1 MNWRQNKMSTKIKHN
16 KKRNTIFLY
25 EALVRELTKATVE
38 KNENKREIILDI
50 VKEHFN
56 NKTVMGREVRIYKN
70 ILETKDEKHT
80 IAEKI
85 LSESKIEYS
94 ILDKRQIFSEQSQMI
109 SKINK
114 ELSKD
119 VFTTFVPNYKNLATL
134 HQVFNNLD
142 LSAKQR
148 VLLEEEALQLMTE
161 ASKNNETKELKHI
174 DSLVF
179 KSFVERFNTEY
190 VNLLE
195 EQKTLLSKFIGS
207 GIGNSLEFQMYLDEE
222 IGRLKEQVFEA
233 KQAPEF
239 KQDSDMLEK
248 ANQVLNILEGFS
260 QKPLEDGDLK
270 KILKIQELAREIKN

>member
-1 MNWRQNKMSTKIKHN
+1 MSAKIKHN

-38 KNENKREIILDI
+38 KNQDRRETILDI

-56 NKTVMGREVRIYKN
+56 TDTIMGREVRIYKN
-70 ILETKDEKHT
+70 ILETKDTKQN
-80 IAEKI
+80 IAGKI

-94 ILDKRQIFSEQSQMI
+94 VLDKKQLFIEQSQMI
-109 SKINK
+109 SRINK

-142 LSAKQR
+142 LSAKER
-148 VLLEEEALQLMTE
+148 VLLEEDALQIMTE
-161 ASKNNETKELKHI
+161 AVQQVEKKELRHI
-174 DSLVF
+174 DNLVF
-179 KSFVERFNTEY
+179 TSFVERFNKEY
-190 VNLLE
+190 SGLLE
-195 EQKTLLSKFIGS
+195 EQKALLSRFIGS
-207 GIGNSLEFQMYLDEE
+207 GVGGDLEFQIYLNDE
-222 IGRLKEQVFEA
+222 IGRLKEQVSEA
-233 KQAPEF
+233 KESKEF
-239 KQDSDMLEK
+239 KEDKDMLQK
-248 ANQVLNILEGFS
+248 ADQVLGLLEGFS

>member
-1 MNWRQNKMSTKIKHN
+1 MSAKIKHN

-38 KNENKREIILDI
+38 RHQERRKTILGI

-56 NKTVMGREVRIYKN
+56 IDTLMGREVRIYKN
-70 ILETKDEKHT
+70 ILETKDAKQN

-94 ILDKRQIFSEQSQMI
+94 VLNKKQLFTEQSQMI
-109 SKINK
+109 SRINK

-134 HQVFNNLD
+134 HQVFNNVD
-142 LSAKQR
+142 LSAKER
-148 VLLEEEALQLMTE
+148 VLLEEEVLGLMTE
-161 ASKNNETKELKHI
+161 ATQQIEKKELKHI

-179 KSFVERFNTEY
+179 KSFVERFNKEY
-190 VNLLE
+190 SGLLE
-195 EQKTLLSKFIGS
+195 EQKSLLASFIGS
-207 GIGNSLEFQMYLDEE
+207 GIGGDLEFQIYLNGE
-222 IGRLKEQVFEA
+222 IGRLKDEVSEA
-233 KQAPEF
+233 KETQEF
-239 KQDSDMLEK
+239 KEDKDMLDK
-248 ANQVLNILEGFS
+248 AGQVLNLLEGFS

>member
-1 MNWRQNKMSTKIKHN
+1 MSAKIKHN

-38 KNENKREIILDI
+38 RDQDRRETILDI

-56 NKTVMGREVRIYKN
+56 NDTLMGREVRIYKN
-70 ILETKDEKHT
+70 ILETKDAKQN

-94 ILDKRQIFSEQSQMI
+94 VINKRQLFVEQSQMI
-109 SKINK
+109 SRINK

-134 HQVFNNLD
+134 QQVFNNLD
-142 LSAKQR
+142 LSAKER
-148 VLLEEEALQLMTE
+148 VLLEEEVLQLMTE
-161 ASKNNETKELKHI
+161 AIQQVEGKELKHI
-174 DSLVF
+174 DSLVY
-179 KSFVERFNTEY
+179 KSFVERFNKEY
-190 VNLLE
+190 SGLLE
-195 EQKTLLSKFIGS
+195 EQKVLLSNFISS
-207 GIGNSLEFQMYLDEE
+207 GIGGDLEFQVYLNDE
-222 IGRLKEQVFEA
+222 IGRLKEELSTA
-233 KQAPEF
+233 KTTKEF
-239 KQDSDMLEK
+239 TEDAEMLSK
-248 ANQVLNILEGFS
+248 ADQVLGILEGFS

>member
-1 MNWRQNKMSTKIKHN
+1 MSTKIKHN

-38 KNENKREIILDI
+38 KNQERREVIFNI

-56 NKTVMGREVRIYKN
+56 KNTLMGREVRIYKN
-70 ILETKDEKHT
+70 ILETKDAKT
-80 IAEKI
+80 NIAEKI

-94 ILDKRQIFSEQSQMI
+94 VLNKKQIFTEQSQMI

-142 LSAKQR
+142 LSAKER
-148 VLLEEEALQLMTE
+148 VLLEEETLQLMIE
-161 ASKNNETKELKHI
+161 GELNVEKGDLKHI
-174 DSLVF
+174 DNLVF
-179 KSFVERFNTEY
+179 KSFVERFNNQY
-190 VNLLE
+190 SGLLE
-195 EQKTLLSKFIGS
+195 EQKTLLSRFIAS
-207 GIGNSLEFQMYLDEE
+207 GIGNDIEFKIYLNTE
-222 IGRLKEQVFEA
+222 IGRLKEEVSTA
-233 KQAPEF
+233 KDSKEF
-239 KQDSDMLEK
+239 VEDKDMAQK
-248 ANQVLNILEGFS
+248 ANQVLGILETFS

>member
-1 MNWRQNKMSTKIKHN
+1 MSAKIKHN

-38 KNENKREIILDI
+38 KDQDRRETILSI

-56 NKTVMGREVRIYKN
+56 TNTTMGREVRIYKN
-70 ILETKDEKHT
+70 ILETKGTKTT

-94 ILDKRQIFSEQSQMI
+94 VLDKEQIFTEQSQMI

-114 ELSKD
+114 ELSKG

-148 VLLEEEALQLMTE
+148 VLLEEETLQLMIEGTQGVE
-161 ASKNNETKELKHI
+161 KKELKHI
-174 DSLVF
+174 DNLVF
-179 KSFVERFNTEY
+179 KSFVERFNNEY
-190 VNLLE
+190 TGLLE
-195 EQKTLLSKFIGS
+195 EQKTLLSRFIAS
-207 GIGNSLEFQMYLDEE
+207 GVGEDLEFQIYLNTE
-222 IGRLKEQVFEA
+222 IGRLKEEVSVA
-233 KQAPEF
+233 KETKEF
-239 KQDSDMLEK
+239 VEDNEMTEK
-248 ANQVLNILEGFS
+248 ADQVLGLLETFS

>member
-1 MNWRQNKMSTKIKHN
+1 MSAKIKHN

-38 KNENKREIILDI
+38 KDQDKRETILSI

-56 NKTVMGREVRIYKN
+56 KNTAMGREVRIYKN
-70 ILETKDEKHT
+70 ILETKNTKSN

-94 ILDKRQIFSEQSQMI
+94 VLNKKEIFTEQSQMI
-109 SKINK
+109 SRINK

-142 LSAKQR
+142 LSAKER
-148 VLLEEEALQLMTE
+148 VLLEEEALQLMVESTQE
-161 ASKNNETKELKHI
+161 IEKKELKHI
-174 DSLVF
+174 DNLVF
-179 KSFVERFNTEY
+179 KTFVERFNNEY
-190 VNLLE
+190 AGLLE
-195 EQKTLLSKFIGS
+195 EQKTLLSRFITS
-207 GIGNSLEFQMYLDEE
+207 GVGNNLEFQIYLNTE
-222 IGRLKEQVFEA
+222 IGRLKEEVSTA
-233 KQAPEF
+233 KGTKEF
-239 KQDSDMLEK
+239 VEDSDMFQKADQILGLLES
-248 ANQVLNILEGFS
+248 FS
-260 QKPLEDGDLK
+260 QKPLEDVDLK

>member
-1 MNWRQNKMSTKIKHN
+1 MSAKIKHN

-38 KNENKREIILDI
+38 KDQDKRETILSI

-56 NKTVMGREVRIYKN
+56 NNTTMGREVRIYKN
-70 ILETKDEKHT
+70 ILETKDTKTT

-94 ILDKRQIFSEQSQMI
+94 VLDKRQIFTEQSQMI

-148 VLLEEEALQLMTE
+148 VLLEEEALQLMVEGTQE
-161 ASKNNETKELKHI
+161 VEKKELKHI
-174 DSLVF
+174 DNLVF
-179 KSFVERFNTEY
+179 KSFVERFNNEY
-190 VNLLE
+190 TGLLE
-195 EQKTLLSKFIGS
+195 EQKTLLSRFIAS
-207 GIGNSLEFQMYLDEE
+207 GVGEDLEFQIYLNTE
-222 IGRLKEQVFEA
+222 IGRLKEEVSVA
-233 KQAPEF
+233 KETKEF
-239 KQDSDMLEK
+239 VEDNEMTEK
-248 ANQVLNILEGFS
+248 ADQVLGLLETFS

>member
-1 MNWRQNKMSTKIKHN
+1 MSAKIKHN

-38 KNENKREIILDI
+38 KDQDKRETILSI

-56 NKTVMGREVRIYKN
+56 NSTTMGREVRIYKN
-70 ILETKDEKHT
+70 ILETKDTKAN

-94 ILDKRQIFSEQSQMI
+94 VLNKKQIFTEQSQMI

-148 VLLEEEALQLMTE
+148 VLLEEEALQLMVEGTQE
-161 ASKNNETKELKHI
+161 VEKKELKHI
-174 DSLVF
+174 DNLVF
-179 KSFVERFNTEY
+179 KSFVERFNNEY
-190 VNLLE
+190 TGLLE
-195 EQKTLLSKFIGS
+195 EQKTLLSRFIAS
-207 GIGNSLEFQMYLDEE
+207 GVGEDLEFQIYLNTE
-222 IGRLKEQVFEA
+222 IGRLKEEVSVA
-233 KQAPEF
+233 KETKEF
-239 KQDSDMLEK
+239 VEDNEMTEK
-248 ANQVLNILEGFS
+248 ADQVLALLETFS

>member
-1 MNWRQNKMSTKIKHN
+1 MSAKIKHN

-38 KNENKREIILDI
+38 KDQDRRETILNI

-56 NKTVMGREVRIYKN
+56 TDTTMGREVRIYKN
-70 ILETKDEKHT
+70 ILETKDTKQN

-94 ILDKRQIFSEQSQMI
+94 VLNKKQLFVEQSQMI
-109 SKINK
+109 SRINK

-142 LSAKQR
+142 LSAKER
-148 VLLEEEALQLMTE
+148 VLLEEDALQIMTE
-161 ASKNNETKELKHI
+161 ATQQVEKKELRHI
-174 DSLVF
+174 DNLVF
-179 KSFVERFNTEY
+179 TSFVERFNKEY
-190 VNLLE
+190 SGLLE
-195 EQKTLLSKFIGS
+195 EQKALLSRFIGS
-207 GIGNSLEFQMYLDEE
+207 GVGGDLEFQIYLNDE
-222 IGRLKEQVFEA
+222 IGRLKDQVSEA
-233 KQAPEF
+233 KETKEF
-239 KQDSDMLEK
+239 KEDKDMLQK
-248 ANQVLNILEGFS
+248 ADQVLGLLEGFS

>member
-1 MNWRQNKMSTKIKHN
+1 MSAKIKHN

-38 KNENKREIILDI
+38 KDQDRRETILSI

-56 NKTVMGREVRIYKN
+56 TNTTMGREVRIYKN
-70 ILETKDEKHT
+70 ILETKDTKVT

-94 ILDKRQIFSEQSQMI
+94 VLNKKQIFAEQSQMI

-148 VLLEEEALQLMTE
+148 VLLEEEALQLMVEGTQGVE
-161 ASKNNETKELKHI
+161 KKELKHI
-174 DSLVF
+174 DNLVF
-179 KSFVERFNTEY
+179 KSFVERFNNEY
-190 VNLLE
+190 TGLLE
-195 EQKTLLSKFIGS
+195 EQKTLLSRFIAS
-207 GIGNSLEFQMYLDEE
+207 GVGEDLEFQIYLNTE
-222 IGRLKEQVFEA
+222 IGRLKEELSTA
-233 KQAPEF
+233 KDTSEF
-239 KQDSDMLEK
+239 VEDDEMTEK
-248 ANQVLNILEGFS
+248 ADQVLGLLETFS

>member
-1 MNWRQNKMSTKIKHN
+1 MSVKIKHN

-38 KNENKREIILDI
+38 KDQDRRETILSI
-50 VKEHFN
+50 VKEHFSTN
-56 NKTVMGREVRIYKN
+56 TTMGREVRIYKN
-70 ILETKDEKHT
+70 ILETKDTKTT

-94 ILDKRQIFSEQSQMI
+94 VLDRKQIFAEQSQMI

-134 HQVFNNLD
+134 HQVFNNLE
-142 LSAKQR
+142 LSAKER

-161 ASKNNETKELKHI
+161 GMSDIEKRELKHI
-174 DSLVF
+174 DNLVF
-179 KSFVERFNTEY
+179 KSFVERFNNEY

-195 EQKTLLSKFIGS
+195 EQKALLCSYISS
-207 GIGNSLEFQMYLDEE
+207 GVGDNLEFKIYLNTE
-222 IGRLKEQVFEA
+222 IGRLKEELSAA
-233 KQAPEF
+233 KQTKEF
-239 KQDSDMLEK
+239 EEDSEMLQK
-248 ANQVLNILEGFS
+248 ADQVLSLLEGFS

>member
-1 MNWRQNKMSTKIKHN
+1 
-16 KKRNTIFLY
+16 
-25 EALVRELTKATVE
+25 
-38 KNENKREIILDI
+38 
-50 VKEHFN
+50 
-56 NKTVMGREVRIYKN
+56 
-70 ILETKDEKHT
+70 
-80 IAEKI
+80 
-85 LSESKIEYS
+85 
-94 ILDKRQIFSEQSQMI
+94 MI

-233 KQAPEF
+233 KQTPEF

>member
-1 MNWRQNKMSTKIKHN
+1 MSAKIKHN

-38 KNENKREIILDI
+38 KDQDRRETILSI
-50 VKEHFN
+50 VKEHFSN
-56 NKTVMGREVRIYKN
+56 NTTMGREVRIYKN
-70 ILETKDEKHT
+70 ILETKDTKTT

-94 ILDKRQIFSEQSQMI
+94 VLDKRQIFTEQSQMI

-148 VLLEEEALQLMTE
+148 VLLEEEALQLMVEGTQE
-161 ASKNNETKELKHI
+161 VEKKELKHI
-174 DSLVF
+174 DNLVF
-179 KSFVERFNTEY
+179 KSFVERFNNEY
-190 VNLLE
+190 TGLLE
-195 EQKTLLSKFIGS
+195 EQKTLLSRFIAS
-207 GIGNSLEFQMYLDEE
+207 GVGEDLEFQIYLNTE
-222 IGRLKEQVFEA
+222 IGRLKEEVSVA
-233 KQAPEF
+233 KETKEF
-239 KQDSDMLEK
+239 VEDNEMTEK
-248 ANQVLNILEGFS
+248 ADQVLGLLETFS

>member
-1 MNWRQNKMSTKIKHN
+1 MSAKIKHN

-38 KNENKREIILDI
+38 KDQNRRETILSI
-50 VKEHFN
+50 VKEHFSTN
-56 NKTVMGREVRIYKN
+56 TTMGREVRIYKN
-70 ILETKDEKHT
+70 ILETKDTKTT

-94 ILDKRQIFSEQSQMI
+94 VLDKKQIFTEQSKMI

-148 VLLEEEALQLMTE
+148 VLLEEEALQLMIEGTQGVE
-161 ASKNNETKELKHI
+161 KKELKHI
-174 DSLVF
+174 DNLVF
-179 KSFVERFNTEY
+179 KSFVERFNNEY
-190 VNLLE
+190 TGLLE
-195 EQKTLLSKFIGS
+195 EQKTLLSRFIAS
-207 GIGNSLEFQMYLDEE
+207 GVGEDLEFQIYLNTE
-222 IGRLKEQVFEA
+222 IGRLKEEVSSA
-233 KQAPEF
+233 KDTKEF
-239 KQDSDMLEK
+239 VEDNEMTEK
-248 ANQVLNILEGFS
+248 ADQVLGLLETFS